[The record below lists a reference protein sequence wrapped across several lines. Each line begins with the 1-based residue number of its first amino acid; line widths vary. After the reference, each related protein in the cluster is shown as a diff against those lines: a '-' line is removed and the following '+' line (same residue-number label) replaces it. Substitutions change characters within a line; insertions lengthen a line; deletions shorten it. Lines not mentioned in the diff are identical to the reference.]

1 MKHLIDGRG
10 GGQPS
15 ALAENCQCRIPPRY
29 HDPAMSHRPRPARI
43 RSLPSSPGETVLR
56 KTFTCK
62 APARHEASP
71 AHRTWDQ
78 CGPAPPWMW
87 PALCAPQGPLLKAGT
102 RRDSALD
109 CHAGLASGT
118 ARTLGGARRQFGRR
132 RLQIG
137 HGIDPGKVAIAII
150 LKRDSGAGVP
160 AAVIAHG
167 WDSTTAIVPAMTI
180 TNVDICSGARTARSP
195 DTDAAIDYLPIA

>member
-1 MKHLIDGRG
+1 M
-10 GGQPS
+10 
-15 ALAENCQCRIPPRY
+15 
-29 HDPAMSHRPRPARI
+29 
-43 RSLPSSPGETVLR
+43 
-56 KTFTCK
+56 
-62 APARHEASP
+62 
-71 AHRTWDQ
+71 
-78 CGPAPPWMW
+78 
-87 PALCAPQGPLLKAGT
+87 
-102 RRDSALD
+102 
-109 CHAGLASGT
+109 
-118 ARTLGGARRQFGRR
+118 
-132 RLQIG
+132 QIG